1 MPCSLKTDNK
11 SSVIHTIEYLTVH
24 HRVLLL
30 SITIKPLLYT
40 SELRSLPRQSFL
52 IRSFEDYCGIFM
64 KIFLESSLWN
74 VPGISTS
81 FFTINS
87 TGGAVPF
94 TSWPLCVKPIT
105 SQFSIMSNHII
116 TRLEETL
123 RRHMVPPSI
132 PIWPAQK
139 SFCKVDFSTLF
150 FHI

>member
-1 MPCSLKTDNK
+1 MLYIP
-11 SSVIHTIEYLTVH
+11 IEYLTVH
-24 HRVLLL
+24 HE
-30 SITIKPLLYT
+30 SFSCPSQSNLLYT

-123 RRHMVPPSI
+123 RRHMVHPPI

-139 SFCKVDFSTLF
+139 SFCKVILYPFLSYLKVKDPQFLSSS
-150 FHI
+150 